1 MRSREWEVSI
11 RKRSNEF
18 LMFIF
23 FLLLLLL
30 NSCTEQNRSCTPA
43 FYHWQTELALTD
55 LESTYMDSLKVEKLY
70 VKFFDV
76 DQSSAEG
83 KTKPL
88 ALLQAEGF
96 NKKDLEIIPT
106 IFITNR
112 TLRDLSEEDLTLLS
126 ERIYKKIKDLRSTFD
141 ESLLTEIQI
150 DCDWTLQTR
159 EAYFS
164 LLRLLR
170 KQVNNDDTVISA
182 TIRLHQIKFFEKT
195 GVPPVDRGMLMF
207 YNMGELTELQT
218 INSIIDLDVA
228 EQYLDKLPDYPLALD
243 IALPIFA
250 WGVVF
255 RDGKM
260 LKLINN
266 LDAEAI
272 SDSSRF
278 VKAGQNQY
286 KVIKSTYLQGYYLYE
301 GDHIRLEGS
310 PIETVQ
316 AAAKRLAELLPN
328 QDLTVSLYHLDTA
341 TVKNYTYDQ
350 LQAVYDQF

>member
-1 MRSREWEVSI
+1 MSRLKRESPNQYLKTGSI
-11 RKRSNEF
+11 
-18 LMFIF
+18 FISI
-23 FLLLLLL
+23 LLLLA
-30 NSCTEQNRSCTPA
+30 SACSKQERKSTPA

-55 LESTYMDSLKVEKLY
+55 LESSYIDSLKVEKLY

-76 DQSSAEG
+76 DQSGTAG

-96 NKKDLEIIPT
+96 DRKDLEIIPT

-112 TLRDLSEEDLTLLS
+112 TLRNLNEEDIVLLS
-126 ERIYKKIKDLRSTFD
+126 ERMYKKINELRSVFD
-141 ESLLTEIQI
+141 ESPLTEIQI

-159 EAYFS
+159 KAYFK
-164 LLRLLR
+164 LLELLR

-218 INSIIDLDVA
+218 INSIIDLNIAD
-228 EQYLDKLPDYPLALD
+228 QYLNKLSDYPLALD
-243 IALPIFA
+243 IALPIFS

-255 RDGKM
+255 RDSKM
-260 LKLINN
+260 LKLVNN
-266 LDAEAI
+266 LEHEAL
-272 SDSSRF
+272 SDTSRF
-278 VKAGQNQY
+278 TKAGQNQY

-301 GDHIRLEGS
+301 GDHIRLEDS

-316 AAAKRLAELLPN
+316 AAAKRLAKLYPG